1 MVKLL
6 CGLLDPTEGLVLLN
20 GKDVRGFNRR
30 SYYDLFSAVFQEFSV
45 LDVTVAEEIA
55 QTTEGIDYDKI
66 ADCVEKAG
74 LTTTIEKL
82 PKGMQTHVQNFPC
95 HRHPQ
100 NQHEKR
106 RSAAE
111 CRGDGSNQRGAPRV
125 EWYEIR

>member
-1 MVKLL
+1 MLL

-66 ADCVEKAG
+66 AD
-74 LTTTIEKL
+74 
-82 PKGMQTHVQNFPC
+82 
-95 HRHPQ
+95 
-100 NQHEKR
+100 
-106 RSAAE
+106 
-111 CRGDGSNQRGAPRV
+111 
-125 EWYEIR
+125 